1 MPHKNMSN
9 ILILVQI
16 LFRLTSGKEK
26 KKNTI
31 KMIDKL
37 IIFRIRLKKKKV
49 IYLYVVV
56 WVINISCLEEKENLR
71 KTITL

>member
-1 MPHKNMSN
+1 MSN

-16 LFRLTSGKEK
+16 LLRLTSGKEK

>member
-1 MPHKNMSN
+1 
-9 ILILVQI
+9 
-16 LFRLTSGKEK
+16 
-26 KKNTI
+26 
-31 KMIDKL
+31 MIDKL